1 MPESYAALKNTRT
14 RERID
19 VLGKD
24 LRQSLQAV
32 LDAFPAGTGG
42 PQALAEASGCN
53 KVFTSRLGKALRQPF
68 PQGVVFHLPG
78 PEPIT
83 RFLASLAARDVDPAL
98 IAAARKSVAEF
109 DRTIREEAGSR
120 SALNAMVSAWLPDS
134 QAEFELRRRQ
144 AVFRATSEL
153 KGASVAQ
160 DLATVVLHPSADGK
174 HVDVLWI
181 MGLLGLRRLRPG
193 APVKLAT
200 RRLSGGEETVRSPQ
214 SLSKELGL
222 EDYCI
227 LPPAPVHPRRSGKT
241 VHYLLGESGYGARSS
256 VDLLIAELNLN
267 EMLRLP
273 VGADRLGFVFAECS
287 TPAEHLA
294 FDILVHDAL
303 FAAGPPELRIYDTTF
318 DGVADPNDDARGIDL
333 LETSDRIEPAGRGF
347 SKLGVDAMPRYR
359 DMLDYVITHAGWNSQ
374 EFAAWTIRADYP
386 LYGSQYAVCF
396 QPQGGR
402 SD

>member
-1 MPESYAALKNTRT
+1 MSESYAALKNVRT

-19 VLGKD
+19 ALGKD

-32 LDAFPAGTGG
+32 LDVFPAGNAG
-42 PQALAEASGCN
+42 PQILAEASGSN

-78 PEPIT
+78 PDPLS
-83 RFLASLAARDVDPAL
+83 RFLASLAARDVDPHL
-98 IAAARKSVAEF
+98 IAVARKYVAEF

-144 AVFRATSEL
+144 AVYRATSEL

-160 DLATVVLHPSADGK
+160 DLAAVILHPSADGK

-200 RRLSGGEETVRSPQ
+200 RRLSGGEENPRSPE

-222 EDYCI
+222 EDYCVS
-227 LPPAPVHPRRSGKT
+227 PPAPVYPRRSGKT
-241 VHYLLGESGYGARSS
+241 VHYLLGESGFGVKSS
-256 VDLLIAELNLN
+256 VDLLIAELNLE
-267 EMLRLP
+267 EMRRLP
-273 VGADRLGFVFAECS
+273 ADADRLGFVFAECS

-294 FDILVHDAL
+294 FDILVHDDL
-303 FAAGPPELRIYDTTF
+303 FAPGPPELRIYDTTF
-318 DGVADPNDDARGIDL
+318 DGVADPNDEARGIDL
-333 LETSDRIEPAGRGF
+333 LEASDRIESAGRGI
-347 SKLGVDAMPRYR
+347 SRLGIDAMPRYR
-359 DMLDYVITHAGWNSQ
+359 DMLDHVMTHAGWNP
-374 EFAAWTIRADYP
+374 EDFAAWTLRADYP

-396 QPQGGR
+396 QPLT
-402 SD
+402 SP